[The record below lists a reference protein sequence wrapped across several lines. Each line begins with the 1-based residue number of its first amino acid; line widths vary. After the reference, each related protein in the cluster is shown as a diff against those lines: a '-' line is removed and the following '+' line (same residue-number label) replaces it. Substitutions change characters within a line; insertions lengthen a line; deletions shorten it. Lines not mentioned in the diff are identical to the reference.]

1 MKIIKNQPFEVCK
14 ERSYVN
20 CISQGLS
27 HGTENV
33 GFVWKNLW
41 PVFVLNLF
49 VNFPVSLF
57 LWVAIAVLMPKWSE
71 MGYVPRMTWKDQWPV
86 AWKAFC
92 RMLPLLGVSIFVA
105 SLCFAAFYLIGL
117 SASLVHWAVF
127 GGVALLMFVFLIPF
141 EWVKLQLLYSD
152 KSVRKC
158 FAEYKVGLRNF
169 SKLFSFYLL
178 LGMMVLLVLAVASV
192 PLVVQMIVLQQVNVA
207 EANGDIA
214 LVPWYFWLLFFLSSV
229 IATAVMFYVQV
240 LFSHAEYLF
249 WGCISASEKS
259 RESVEEIPA

>member
-20 CISQGLS
+20 CIYQGLS
-27 HGTENV
+27 LGTENV

-49 VNFPVSLF
+49 VNFPVGLF

-71 MGYVPRMTWKDQWPV
+71 MGYVPKMTWKDQWPV
-86 AWKAFC
+86 ACKTFC
-92 RMLPLLGVSIFVA
+92 RMLPLLGVLIFAA
-105 SLCFAAFYLIGL
+105 SLYFAAFYVIG
-117 SASLVHWAVF
+117 SISLVWLAVF
-127 GGVALLMFVFLIPF
+127 GGVALLLLMLLLPF

-152 KSVRKC
+152 KSVKKC

-178 LGMMVLLVLAVASV
+178 LGMMVLLVLAIASV
-192 PLVVQMIVLQQVNVA
+192 PLVVQMLVLQQVNVA

>member
-20 CISQGLS
+20 CIYQGLS
-27 HGTENV
+27 LGTENV

-49 VNFPVSLF
+49 VNFPVGLF

-86 AWKAFC
+86 ACKAFC
-92 RMLPLLGVSIFVA
+92 RMLPLLGVLIFAA
-105 SLCFAAFYLIGL
+105 SLYFAAFYVIG
-117 SASLVHWAVF
+117 SVSLVWLAVF
-127 GGVALLMFVFLIPF
+127 GGVALLLLMLLLPF

-152 KSVRKC
+152 KSVKKC
-158 FAEYKVGLRNF
+158 FAEYKVGLRNIA
-169 SKLFSFYLL
+169 KLFSFYFLM
-178 LGMMVLLVLAVASV
+178 GMLVLLVIAIASI
-192 PLVVQMIVLQQVNVA
+192 PLLIQMIVLHQVNIA

-229 IATAVMFYVQV
+229 IAKAVMFYVQV

-259 RESVEEIPA
+259 RESVKEIPA

>member
-1 MKIIKNQPFEVCK
+1 
-14 ERSYVN
+14 
-20 CISQGLS
+20 
-27 HGTENV
+27 
-33 GFVWKNLW
+33 
-41 PVFVLNLF
+41 
-49 VNFPVSLF
+49 
-57 LWVAIAVLMPKWSE
+57 VAIAVLMPKWSE

-152 KSVRKC
+152 KNVKKC

-178 LGMMVLLVLAVASV
+178 LGMMVLLVLAIASV
-192 PLVVQMIVLQQVNVA
+192 PLVVQMLVLQQVNVA

>member
-1 MKIIKNQPFEVCK
+1 
-14 ERSYVN
+14 
-20 CISQGLS
+20 
-27 HGTENV
+27 
-33 GFVWKNLW
+33 
-41 PVFVLNLF
+41 
-49 VNFPVSLF
+49 
-57 LWVAIAVLMPKWSE
+57 
-71 MGYVPRMTWKDQWPV
+71 
-86 AWKAFC
+86 
-92 RMLPLLGVSIFVA
+92 
-105 SLCFAAFYLIGL
+105 
-117 SASLVHWAVF
+117 
-127 GGVALLMFVFLIPF
+127 MFVFLIPF

-152 KSVRKC
+152 KSVKKC
-158 FAEYKVGLRNF
+158 FTEYKVGLRNF

-178 LGMMVLLVLAVASV
+178 LGMMVLLVLAIASV

-240 LFSHAEYLF
+240 LLSHAEYLF